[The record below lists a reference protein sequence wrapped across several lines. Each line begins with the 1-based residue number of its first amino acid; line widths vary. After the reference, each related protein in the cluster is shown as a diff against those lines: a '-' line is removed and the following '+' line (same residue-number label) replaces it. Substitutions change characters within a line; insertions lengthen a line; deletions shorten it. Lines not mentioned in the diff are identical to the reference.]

1 MDESSTT
8 PDAETTAPERPP
20 AARTTLGA
28 TGLLGAGIFAS
39 RILGMLREVLAAQQF
54 GTSRAKECFVGAWQ
68 VPFGL
73 ASAVATVVTG
83 AMVPVFTSYV
93 SRGEERD
100 GWRVGGTVL
109 AVLAVAVGIAWAIG
123 TASAGSAAPMLA
135 PGFEPEWQELTARL
149 LRITLPFLVVASV
162 GSVFFCI
169 LISYQRFLP
178 AAVAQAIPNVLIVG
192 ALLVLGHSL
201 GINALAIGAVL
212 GGLAYTLVQLPAV
225 LRLKGDHPL
234 LALDLRHEGVRQ
246 VGRLA
251 LPLIIPTALGPVVG
265 MAKRALASGLY
276 PGSLADLDYAE
287 YIVLIPVG
295 ILVAAT
301 ATVVF
306 PKLAQRAA
314 RDDMDGMKRLVS
326 IGLRLVMALTVPAMV
341 LALMLRH
348 SIVRVLFQ
356 RGQFGAPATSRVS
369 EVLLWSGGL
378 LVTSGFVE
386 VLTRSFHACQDTLT
400 PSAIAIGGSLVKLCL
415 MLAVAG
421 PFGIRGLAAV
431 GWGTQGLVSAAM
443 ALALRQRI
451 GPLRGREIARCLLGL
466 AAAGAAM
473 ALLLR
478 VTMTR
483 VLPAWQGAGG
493 VHEALWL
500 VIQCAIAGAA
510 YVILVLILNPA
521 ERRSALSRVTA
532 ARGH

>member
-1 MDESSTT
+1 MDESSTS

-20 AARTTLGA
+20 AARATLGA
-28 TGLLGAGIFAS
+28 AGLLGAGIFAS
-39 RILGMLREVLAAQQF
+39 RILGMLREMLAAQQF

-68 VPFGL
+68 IPFGL

-83 AMVPVFTSYV
+83 AMVPVFTSYL

-100 GWRVGGTVL
+100 SWRVGGTVL
-109 AVLAVAVGIAWAIG
+109 VVLAVVVGIAWAIG
-123 TASAGSAAPMLA
+123 TASAGPTASMLA
-135 PGFEPEWQELTARL
+135 PGFEPEWQALTARL
-149 LRITLPFLVVASV
+149 LRITLPYLAVVSV

-169 LISYQRFLP
+169 LLSYQRFLP
-178 AAVAQAIPNVLIVG
+178 AAVA
-192 ALLVLGHSL
+192 ALLVLSHSL

-225 LRLKGDHPL
+225 LRLKGDRPL

-306 PKLAQRAA
+306 PKLAQRVA

-348 SIVRVLFQ
+348 SVVRLLFQ
-356 RGQFGAPATSRVS
+356 RGQFGALATSRVS

-378 LVTSGFVE
+378 VVTSGFVE
-386 VLTRSFHACQDTLT
+386 ILTRSFHACQDTLT
-400 PSAIAIGGSLVKLCL
+400 PSAIAVGGSLVKLCL

-431 GWGTQGLVSAAM
+431 GWGTQGLVSTTM
-443 ALALRQRI
+443 ALALRRRI
-451 GPLRGREIARCLLGL
+451 GPLRGREIVRCFLGL
-466 AAAGAAM
+466 AAAGAVM
-473 ALLLR
+473 ALLLK

-493 VHEALWL
+493 VQEALWL
-500 VIQCAIAGAA
+500 AIQFAIAGAA
-510 YVILVLILNPA
+510 YIILVLILNPA

-532 ARGH
+532 PRGQ